1 MKTKPHL
8 IAAFLLVVCF
18 IAACNQES
26 DCDVDILHYASSQL
40 KSNTEPIYPLT
51 GRDTLK
57 FLYNNKDTQVYVG
70 QGVQSGWKLIDG
82 GDPTICDDK
91 YEYLI
96 YAYDCIST
104 TNFNFRVE
112 YYPYRASINP
122 IQDLK
127 MRCYFK
133 NVYVGDYLVSS
144 FNDSVEINKRWYY
157 EPNYI
162 SNGPDTFQYF
172 MLSQKQKNADVYF
185 LKIKYLNNELT
196 LLK

>member
-1 MKTKPHL
+1 MQTKSHL
-8 IAAFLLVVCF
+8 IAALLLVVSF
-18 IAACNQES
+18 ITACNK
-26 DCDVDILHYASSQL
+26 DNKCDIVISHYAIDQL
-40 KSNTEPIYPLT
+40 KSYTDPIAPLT
-51 GRDTLK
+51 SYDTLK
-57 FLYNNKDTQVYVG
+57 FLFNNKDTQIYVG

-96 YAYDCIST
+96 YAYDCINT
-104 TNFNFRVE
+104 TNFNFRIE

-172 MLSQKQKNADVYF
+172 MLSQKQKNSDVYF

>member
-1 MKTKPHL
+1 MKTSVL
-8 IAAFLLVVCF
+8 YIIIISTLLTVLLS
-18 IAACNQES
+18 CNKENT
-26 DCDVDILHYASSQL
+26 CTRVIV
-40 KSNTEPIYPLT
+40 SNIDEYNRKMALSPFT
-51 GRDTLK
+51 GTDTLK
-57 FLYNNKDTQVYVG
+57 FLYNNKDTQIYVG

-185 LKIKYLNNELT
+185 LKKNILT
-196 LLK
+196 MN